1 MPDFDAERELA
12 ALREQ
17 TRAIRRSGYRTSR
30 LDRHTAELLSLR
42 QEGATAAELRRWLR
56 DNKRIRVVLSTV
68 TRWLARHG

>member
-1 MPDFDAERELA
+1 MPDFDPKHEA
-12 ALREQ
+12 AVLREK
-17 TRAIRRSGYRTSR
+17 TRTIRRSGFRTSR

-56 DNKRIRVVLSTV
+56 DKKRIRVVLSTV